1 MIQVLIRRIL
11 GEDARGKRLDR
22 YLLDAQYTYILRMVY
37 ATALLL
43 SRSDSCMHRFSHLT
57 LPIHRVRVGAGRYS
71 PLSIHDLSGDFTRM
85 GTVINNQSDR
95 SR

>member
-1 MIQVLIRRIL
+1 MIQVLIRRVL
-11 GEDARGKRLDR
+11 GEDARGRGSSE
-22 YLLDAQYTYILRMVY
+22 YLLDARDTYYEWMVY

-71 PLSIHDLSGDFTRM
+71 PLSIHDLSRKFYPHGYR
-85 GTVINNQSDR
+85 NQKSK
-95 SR
+95 